1 MARIS
6 QRRRHMKP
14 LKLRLKGF
22 KGIKSGMGLDEV
34 TIDFADMQPGITV
47 FDAPNG
53 SGKTTI
59 LDNLHPF
66 RVMPYRAGNSY
77 KPSAFSYYEN
87 TEGDAEKQFIFE
99 MDGVVYRSLIK
110 IDTDRKKQ
118 EAYLQEYYNGQFNAI
133 SSVDG
138 KLDPYDKAIE
148 EIVGSPELF
157 FTSIFRAQ
165 NAKALSDYSKGDIKD
180 LFIELLNINH
190 LSAIGENSRRVKQDL
205 AGKVDILMRD
215 RARARDTV
223 ATEGATCS
231 EYSDLLMDIETGDY
245 EIKRLEDEQLP
256 KIQTR
261 INEIDVTIASKEH
274 IADSR
279 AAVEKEIKGKNLL
292 ITAAKARH
300 SKVSMDIDSKL
311 IAKDESIRAA
321 KAVVEEIPKL
331 KDFATEKAAVEA
343 ELINIKSNAD
353 VCAEEIMTLRKDIDG
368 LVEVSEFIGKKEK
381 ELSGLNEKQKTAMII
396 TYRNLETAEK
406 HAATLAETGCPL
418 DNPTCN
424 LMAEAVKARDSIP
437 ELKAKLEKESAVDP
451 VCVALAEEID
461 ELKKSI
467 RDLSTLRMA
476 LSQKTVAEK
485 VIKDT
490 LKNREDKLTVL
501 NKLLDKLPTLEAVE
515 AQIPGMEYEKE
526 LLLDEQTNLLAE
538 LDAEV
543 TKLTQEIGDLERQLT
558 GLTDDTTEIKTEREG
573 LWAALA
579 ETRDAIRV
587 KREAQD
593 GFKRHLGAVEESLKQ
608 IEKAKAELE
617 TVNARITFLND
628 EISQWAILEKA
639 FGNDGIVALELDD
652 AGPQISS
659 IANELLKVFGGRFV
673 VRIDTQSAKADGK
686 GNKEVFDITVFDN
699 DSGEQ
704 KSIKKLSGG
713 EKTWIEDALTKAI
726 CIYNKDASGKNF
738 KTLYTDEKDG
748 ALDSEKKKEFFQM
761 KRRVLELGGYE
772 REFAITQS
780 EELKAMADTLIKL
793 GKSGVEV
800 VAQ

>member
-1 MARIS
+1 
-6 QRRRHMKP
+6 MKP

-34 TIDFADMQPGITV
+34 TIDFTDMQPGITV

-87 TEGDAEKQFIFE
+87 TEGDAEKEFTFD

-133 SSVDG
+133 GGVDG

-190 LSAIGENSRRVKQDL
+190 LSAIGENARRVKQDL

-223 ATEGATCS
+223 GTEEAARQELDG
-231 EYSDLLMDIETGDY
+231 LLVGIMADTD
-245 EIKRLEDEQLP
+245 EIKRLEDEQIP

-261 INEIDVTIASKEH
+261 INEIDVIIASKEH

-292 ITAAKARH
+292 ITAAMARH
-300 SKVSMDIDSKL
+300 SKVSMDIDGKL
-311 IAKDESIRAA
+311 MTKDEVINSAKDAVAA
-321 KAVVEEIPKL
+321 IPKL
-331 KDFATEKAAVEA
+331 KEILKEKAVIEA
-343 ELINIKSNAD
+343 DLENMKAD
-353 VCAEEIMTLRKDIDG
+353 AARYFDEIGALRKDIDG
-368 LVEVSEFIGKKEK
+368 LVEVSEFIGKKER
-381 ELSGLNEKQKTAMII
+381 ELSGLNEKQKTALLIA
-396 TYRNLETAEK
+396 YQNLETAEK

-437 ELKAKLEKESAVDP
+437 ELKIRLEKAEAVSP

-467 RDLSTLRMA
+467 EDLPTLRKA
-476 LSQKTVAEK
+476 LTQKEDTEK
-485 VIKDT
+485 AIKT
-490 LKNREDKLTVL
+490 MLKDHEEKLNLL
-501 NKLLDKLPTLEAVE
+501 NKLLDKLPTLEAIE
-515 AQIPGMEYEKE
+515 AQIPGMEHEKE
-526 LLLDEQTNLLAE
+526 LLLDEQTNMLAE

-543 TKLTQEIGDLERQLT
+543 TKLTQELGDLERQFT

-573 LWAALA
+573 LVAALA
-579 ETRDAIRV
+579 ETKEAIKA

-593 GFKRHLGAVEESLKQ
+593 NLKRRLGAVEESLKQ
-608 IEKAKAELE
+608 IEKAKTELE

-628 EISQWAILEKA
+628 EISQWATLEKA

-673 VRIDTQSAKADGK
+673 VRIDTQTAKADGK

-699 DSGEQ
+699 ESGEQ

-780 EELKAMADTLIKL
+780 EELKAMADTVIRLTK
-793 GKSGVEV
+793 GVVEV